1 MSDTL
6 RVVGALFESVPA
18 DCKDRVAE
26 RRVNHPL
33 EVAAFVHDEAS
44 GHDATLHF
52 PARQEFDPFRRAE
65 LTLYGAENGDGSG
78 HYIRADVAI
87 FSDGQSVVR
96 NHNAPFDPPLDD

>member
-1 MSDTL
+1 MGGTL
-6 RVVGALFESVPA
+6 GVVGALFESVPA

-26 RRVNHPL
+26 RRVNHSL

-52 PARQEFDPFRRAE
+52 TARQELDPFRRGE

-78 HYIRADVAI
+78 HHIRADVAI
-87 FSDGQSVVR
+87 FPDSQSVVR
-96 NHNAPFDPPLDD
+96 NHDASFDPPLDD